1 MNRLQLILLVLST
14 ATFSPFVFSETTLS
28 PTKYEFYGQES
39 KRHKSMLEVN
49 NSSDHKINESQH
61 NPFRSDSNK
70 QNVDFFEIAKHY
82 QEQQP
87 QNIYSHSPD
96 HTVNM
101 SDHERSLYYIRN
113 HDNMGLQR
121 DVRYQQY
128 RSLKQQYDKG
138 VISRDEYKN
147 KVYKIS
153 R

>member
-1 MNRLQLILLVLST
+1 
-14 ATFSPFVFSETTLS
+14 
-28 PTKYEFYGQES
+28 
-39 KRHKSMLEVN
+39 
-49 NSSDHKINESQH
+49 NESQH

-82 QEQQP
+82 QEEQP
-87 QNIYSHSPD
+87 QNTYSHSPD

-101 SDHERSLYYIRN
+101 SDHERSLYYIRS

>member
-14 ATFSPFVFSETTLS
+14 ATFSPFVFSETTIS

-82 QEQQP
+82 QEEQP
-87 QNIYSHSPD
+87 QNTYSHSPD

-101 SDHERSLYYIRN
+101 SDHERSL
-113 HDNMGLQR
+113 
-121 DVRYQQY
+121 
-128 RSLKQQYDKG
+128 
-138 VISRDEYKN
+138 
-147 KVYKIS
+147 
-153 R
+153 

>member
-70 QNVDFFEIAKHY
+70 QNVDFLRL
-82 QEQQP
+82 
-87 QNIYSHSPD
+87 QNTTKKS
-96 HTVNM
+96 
-101 SDHERSLYYIRN
+101 N
-113 HDNMGLQR
+113 HKTLI
-121 DVRYQQY
+121 
-128 RSLKQQYDKG
+128 LTLLT
-138 VISRDEYKN
+138 IL
-147 KVYKIS
+147 
-153 R
+153 